1 MKKEFKFLMMVLLGL
16 FVGVGSVRAINI
28 SGLTPEEAEANA
40 FWARLAV
47 KPATTTIGSG
57 KVFVVWEENYSE
69 DPTDGD
75 YAAQMS
81 ADGWS
86 DIYLA
91 SSLIDATVE
100 FKNYAKADNGS
111 YFAGWSFTDGYTDLG
126 TESSNFRV
134 KIMPSATKAH
144 ANILE
149 YNLYAAFLPVQ
160 LVSYQMVSGSQAVAD
175 DGNGNW
181 TCKQT
186 IKFRAETPGFWAL
199 SGGGDE
205 RHFKRPVI
213 TKKTGTAGTW
223 AIDDAAWISSGAGQ
237 NVTFYGDYA
246 ELTVPV
252 TFTAPDGNAGEYGAT
267 LTLETYAGVKMTAYL
282 YARRT
287 VAGAQAIRYNKSK
300 EQQEAGDLATLLT
313 NAAAD
318 DIIKL
323 NGNYSDAVSI
333 NKSITF
339 DLNGYTLSNTLTVS
353 GGNVTLAYSPF
364 GGSVNSMI
372 VSGGKAVLNGGT
384 IGGLLTISSGATV
397 EQNGATISGSVNN
410 NGSLTTTDGK
420 IQGSLTSSKTL
431 VVNGG
436 SFVNES
442 GVAIVVTGGTAQI
455 KKGTISGAQYG
466 VQTTGGATTIEK
478 LAVVRGGTKALKCTA
493 GTLTVNNGKF
503 TDPADLAE
511 GDIVFNAG
519 YFQTNNAGETTALGK
534 QVWRNTA
541 GTEFREGYNF
551 FAGDQAAAQASNVS
565 VCRIGQ
571 TSYSSLEDALAYANN
586 NPNKGVIIIMENDY
600 VLPVGY
606 YTLPAKATLIVP
618 MSNDQETDNPI
629 VPRQS
634 SGSPAPVSFRRLTF
648 ASGVNME
655 VAGTLE
661 VSCTQYGTGETMGIP
676 GGNYGH
682 LILKPGSHMT
692 INNGGY
698 LRAWGFVTGDGTK
711 DGEGNYLSG
720 EIDVRRGGTVHE
732 MFQMG
737 DWKGGDISFT
747 IAMEV
752 PGLTNWRDLAHLFP
766 VYMYFIQNVES
777 PVKYHPGASLI
788 CATSV
793 NVSGS
798 INAYAND
805 IKVVGKEGEPAMFL
819 MNEMADAENTW
830 VRKYYDAKKDQ
841 QVYEVNSGAKLGSM
855 VIDLGEVPGALFG
868 GTGTLNLVLDSR
880 KFVLPLTSNFKIHLL
895 SGYMQFTQSTS
906 CLPGMEVEI
915 DKESEISIVNQH
927 NDGIVQGALYFYDA
941 DQWSFQN
948 SQAKGYVGN
957 SGKFGAI
964 VRYSPTWDL
973 GTNGAT
979 TKPNVRNISS
989 PAAIGDA
996 ILNVHGTFRM
1006 GEDCAVYTTWSKN
1019 METFQ
1024 LDDSE
1029 SASGGANIISSNEDA
1044 GTFIFDAQVPAFDG
1058 LHFMG
1063 NQIVGFGPNVI
1074 VNYDHNDY
1082 GMGSQYPVQIPTVL
1096 NKSTPTRVFGFELC
1110 TSAKL
1115 KNGDGTFA
1123 TTDGTEA
1130 GKSYC
1135 YIDNRWTLM
1144 EVDENQSCFMK
1155 DNYGTF
1161 YAKPA
1166 DYVAIVGTKITPDPS
1181 TPDYKVIVGNED
1193 HTYSDKAGAGRL
1205 FILTSGCQW
1214 WEVEKKDNLYHCIHP
1229 NNDTYYYWVDDPDEE
1244 DPYFGEWKEKRFT
1257 ITWKNW
1263 DGTEIKSYDYSNLDE
1278 YGNPTEISYSVTYG
1292 TMAEF
1297 LGSNPTREENIDYI
1311 YDFTGWQPALG
1322 KVTSDVTY
1330 TAMYTQKPRKYTI
1343 IFQNEGGTEIERQF
1357 LTHNEIPACEN
1368 VPTRTGFTLQW
1379 EPAIAAVTG
1388 DATYRATWL
1397 EEPPTEYEITFVDY
1411 DGDTENHLIW
1421 RGNVAVGES
1430 PVAPAIVDGKPTG
1443 GVGKPATDEYTY
1455 VFDHWSPAVEEVT
1468 QAMTYTAV
1476 YREVAKEYTVKFVKE
1491 DGDPNDPEDIIET
1504 NKYHYGETPACS
1516 QQPTKPST
1524 SQYTYA
1530 LRWTPQIQTVMGDT
1544 TYTAVFDATTNK
1556 YTVSLKCNPSGAAT
1570 FTGAGTFDYGTNVN
1584 NVALSYDSEAYEF
1597 LGWADLTG
1605 TAKTATTHT
1614 AFTLTEDVSIV
1625 ADFRY
1630 KGDDKV
1636 TITWKNWDGSSTLGT
1651 SEPKVNAATTYTGA
1665 TPTKPATTE
1674 ATYTFDGWTT
1684 EAKGKGTYYKNNL
1697 TPKATTNATYYA
1709 HFSAVPIPSLEVSN
1723 GVTQLNAPVTYQN
1736 LVLSSDG
1743 VTSGQLLGENYLTLT
1758 GNAYFDFKVNTQ
1770 PRKWYAVAVP
1780 WQVDAAGGISANGHS
1795 LALNSGVY
1803 VLIYNGALRA
1813 EKGPQKTWTQLGNG
1827 DVMQPGKLYMV
1838 CVMENA
1844 SSIRFA
1850 KKAGASLLTTTT
1862 SVSAYAQS
1870 TGNEED
1876 ASWNGVANPALFHAY
1891 VNTGAIIGQVYV
1903 SESDSYTPIVL
1914 NTTKLVI
1921 GQGAYVQ
1928 VPADKDIVVSQGGT
1942 YAPTSAPRRRLSQ
1955 SEISNYEVRV
1965 APINKEYTDRV
1976 FIQTDENKTP
1986 DVYTVGQDLA
1996 KMGVSSKVAQMWI
2009 DRYNTKLCLNTMA
2022 PVNGE
2027 ADYPLV
2033 LSVPQDG
2040 KYTIDILRSIDE
2052 QPSDLYLTRDGQIIW
2067 NLSQNAYTITL
2078 EQGSNTRYGLRTVA
2092 KAPQTTTDVEQTW
2105 VSNEDRAVKA
2115 AKVLIDNHVY
2125 IIRDGKIYTITGQ
2138 TVKN

>member
-1 MKKEFKFLMMVLLGL
+1 MKKNFKFLMMVLLGL
-16 FVGVGSVRAINI
+16 FAGVGSVGATNI
-28 SGLTPEEAEANA
+28 SGMTPEEAEANA

-47 KPATTTIGSG
+47 KPATTTNGSG
-57 KVFVVWEENYSE
+57 KVFVISAEDYSG
-69 DPTDGD
+69 DPDDGD
-75 YAAQMS
+75 YVAQMS

-86 DIYLA
+86 DIFLA
-91 SSLIDATVE
+91 SSIINANAQFRT
-100 FKNYAKADNGS
+100 FAKADNGS
-111 YFAGWSFTDGYTDLG
+111 YFTGWSFTDGYTDLG
-126 TESSNFRV
+126 TESSNFWV
-134 KIMPSATKAH
+134 EVTPSSTKGH
-144 ANILE
+144 GNIRN
-149 YNLYAAFLPVQ
+149 YNLYAAFEPIRI
-160 LVSYQMVSGSQAVAD
+160 VSYQITGNGTTVSGKCSFEVYFQPDATISLNDFNNPVVTNETGAGTWTAPTTGKKKWAVAD
-175 DGNGNW
+175 GKLKVVVNLTDAN
-181 TCKQT
+181 
-186 IKFRAETPGFWAL
+186 AEGSYL
-199 SGGGDE
+199 
-205 RHFKRPVI
+205 
-213 TKKTGTAGTW
+213 
-223 AIDDAAWISSGAGQ
+223 
-237 NVTFYGDYA
+237 
-246 ELTVPV
+246 
-252 TFTAPDGNAGEYGAT
+252 AT
-267 LTLETYAGVKMTAYL
+267 LTVTTKAGININVPL
-282 YARRT
+282 YART
-287 VAGAQAIRYNKSK
+287 VVAAPGNAVLYDGKTQMTSGTVEEMLAVNTSAYANPILKLS
-300 EQQEAGDLATLLT
+300 GDC
-313 NAAAD
+313 
-318 DIIKL
+318 
-323 NGNYSDAVSI
+323 SDAI
-333 NKSITF
+333 AIDKKLTF

-364 GGSVNSMI
+364 GGAISNNVSVTSGKLTLTGGTINANVN
-372 VSGGKAVLNGGT
+372 VSAGATLEQNGAAITGAVTNAGTMTTTDGSITGQLASSGTLTLNGGT
-384 IGGLLTISSGATV
+384 FTNNSGIAVNITGGTADIKRG
-397 EQNGATISGSVNN
+397 TISGS
-410 NGSLTTTDGK
+410 T
-420 IQGSLTSSKTL
+420 
-431 VVNGG
+431 
-436 SFVNES
+436 
-442 GVAIVVTGGTAQI
+442 
-455 KKGTISGAQYG
+455 YG
-466 VQTTGGATTIEK
+466 VQTKAGVATIGK
-478 LAVVRGGTKALKCTA
+478 LAAVTGSTKALY
-493 GTLTVNNGKF
+493 GNGGSLTVNNGKF
-503 TDPADLAE
+503 SDPAELIA
-511 GDIVFNAG
+511 GTVTFNAG

-600 VLPVGY
+600 VLPAGY

-752 PGLTNWRDLAHLFP
+752 PGMTNWRDMAHLFP

-793 NVSGS
+793 NVSGN

-819 MNEMADAENTW
+819 MDEMADAENTW

-855 VIDLGEVPGALFG
+855 VIDLGEVPGSFFG
-868 GTGTLNLVLDSR
+868 ASGTLNLVLDSR

-973 GTNGAT
+973 ETNGAT

-1006 GEDCAVYTTWSKN
+1006 GEGCAVYTTWSKN

-1044 GTFIFDAQVPAFDG
+1044 GTFIFDADVPAFDG
-1058 LHFMG
+1058 LNFDGEG
-1063 NQIVGFGPNVI
+1063 NIVGFGPNVI

-1082 GMGSQYPVQIPTVL
+1082 GLGSQYPVQINTVL
-1096 NKSTPTRVFGFELC
+1096 GGDNKSRVFGFELC

-1144 EVDENQSCFMK
+1144 EVDEDQRCFMK

-1166 DYVAIVGTKITPDPS
+1166 DYVAIVGTKRVPDGFENQ
-1181 TPDYKVIVGNED
+1181 VIVGNDD

-1205 FILTSGCQW
+1205 FILTDGCQW
-1214 WEVEKKDNLYHCIHP
+1214 WEVENVDNLYHCVHP
-1229 NNDTYYYWVDDPDEE
+1229 LNDTYYYWVDDPDEE
-1244 DPYFGEWKEKRFT
+1244 DPYFGEWKEKKFT

-1263 DGTEIKSYDYSNLDE
+1263 DGTEIKSYDYGNLDGD
-1278 YGNPTEISYSVTYG
+1278 GNPTEIEYRVTYG
-1292 TMAEF
+1292 TMAEY
-1297 LGSNPTREENIDYI
+1297 LGSNPKREENIDYT

-1322 KVTSDVTY
+1322 PVTQDVTY
-1330 TAMYTQKPRKYTI
+1330 TATYVEQPRKYTI

-1357 LTHNEIPACEN
+1357 LTHNEMPACEN

-1397 EEPPTEYEITFVDY
+1397 EEPPTEYAITFFDY
-1411 DGDTENHLIW
+1411 DGTTKLKPTDETPYM
-1421 RGNVAVGES
+1421 VAVGAM
-1430 PVAPAIVDGKPTG
+1430 PIAPANPAN
-1443 GVGKPATDEYTY
+1443 KPATKEFTY
-1455 VFDHWSPAVEEVT
+1455 VFDHWSPALEEVSLT
-1468 QAMTYTAV
+1468 SAKSYTAV
-1476 YREVAKEYTVKFVKE
+1476 YREVAKTYTVIFQNE
-1491 DGDPNDPEDIIET
+1491 DGSEIERNDYP
-1504 NKYHYGETPACS
+1504 YGATPVCS
-1516 QQPTKPST
+1516 TTPTKANT
-1524 SQYTYA
+1524 AQYTYSFA
-1530 LRWTPQIQTVMGDT
+1530 WTPNIQTVQRAA
-1544 TYTAVFDATTNK
+1544 TYRAVFTPTTNK
-1556 YTVSLKCNPSGAAT
+1556 YTVTLLSATSGACT
-1570 FTGAGTFDYGTNVN
+1570 FTGAGVYEYGATANIR
-1584 NVALSYDSEAYEF
+1584 AIPASGYEF
-1597 LGWADLTG
+1597 VEWQETHSTEANLGAQTVTG
-1605 TAKTATTHT
+1605 NI
-1614 AFTLTEDVSIV
+1614 TLTAVLESASPANLEIAEDAS
-1625 ADFRY
+1625 
-1630 KGDDKV
+1630 V
-1636 TITWKNWDGSSTLGT
+1636 TLD
-1651 SEPKVNAATTYTGA
+1651 V
-1665 TPTKPATTE
+1665 
-1674 ATYTFDGWTT
+1674 
-1684 EAKGKGTYYKNNL
+1684 
-1697 TPKATTNATYYA
+1697 
-1709 HFSAVPIPSLEVSN
+1709 
-1723 GVTQLNAPVTYQN
+1723 PVTRED
-1736 LVLSSDG
+1736 LIITSDG
-1743 VTSGQLLGENYLTLT
+1743 VHSGELINANYLTLT
-1758 GNAYFDFKVNTQ
+1758 GEANFDLAINAQANT
-1770 PRKWYAVAVP
+1770 WYAIAVP
-1780 WQVDAAGGISANGHS
+1780 WQVEVSNGITVNGVRQQANSDFYMAYYDGSIRAAQGKVDACWKYMTSSSI
-1795 LALNSGVY
+1795 
-1803 VLIYNGALRA
+1803 
-1813 EKGPQKTWTQLGNG
+1813 
-1827 DVMQPGKLYMV
+1827 MQPGVLYMLY
-1838 CVMENA
+1838 MTHAA
-1844 SSIRFA
+1844 STIRFR
-1850 KKAGASLLTTTT
+1850 KKADAALLTTTL
-1862 SVSAYAQS
+1862 SVQAHPQS
-1870 TGNEED
+1870 TSNEAD
-1876 ASWNGVANPALFHAY
+1876 AGWNGIANPALFHGYLNPSASTY
-1891 VNTGAIIGQVYV
+1891 SHPNFGQKYNPSTEQYDAIDMSQAANELIVGAPVF
-1903 SESDSYTPIVL
+1903 
-1914 NTTKLVI
+1914 
-1921 GQGAYVQ
+1921 VQ
-1928 VPADKDIVVSQGGT
+1928 VAADKNFSIYDNWSDAAAHV
-1942 YAPTSAPRRRLSQ
+1942 PTRRANVDNSY
-1955 SEISNYEVRV
+1955 YEVQ
-1965 APINKEYTDRV
+1965 ISSGEEYTDRIYLFTQEDKEDRYV
-1976 FIQTDENKTP
+1976 I
-1986 DVYTVGQDLA
+1986 GLDLA
-1996 KMGVSSKVAQMWI
+1996 KAGTSTKVAQMWV
-2009 DRYNTKLCLNTMA
+2009 DRYNTKLCVNTTA
-2022 PVNGE
+2022 PIGKT
-2027 ADYPLV
+2027 ATYPLGI
-2033 LSVPQDG
+2033 SVPQEGEYYIYPATDLASNQEMYVTYDG
-2040 KYTIDILRSIDE
+2040 RA
-2052 QPSDLYLTRDGQIIW
+2052 IW
-2067 NLSQNAYTITL
+2067 NLAYGPYMVNLPAGTHT
-2078 EQGSNTRYGLRTVA
+2078 QYGLKLIQRESPAV
-2092 KAPQTTTDVEQTW
+2092 TTDVEQITNDQ
-2105 VSNEDRAVKA
+2105 SQIQ
-2115 AKVLIDNHVY
+2115 KVLIDNTIY
-2125 IIRDGKIYTITGQ
+2125 IIREGAVYTINGQ
-2138 TVKN
+2138 KVK